1 CDLKPSNIL
10 LDDDMVA
17 HVGDF
22 GLARFKFDSTTSSFT
37 DSNSTS
43 SVAIKGTI
51 GYVAPECAGGGHVST
66 SSDVYSFGVVLLEI
80 FIRRRPTDDLF
91 KDGMCIAKFTEIN
104 FPDNVLR
111 IVDTQL
117 LQELELTKET
127 PVAMKDGVYILQSVL
142 DIGLCCTKTSPSERI
157 SMQEAAARL
166 HGIRDAYL
174 REHCSET

>member
-1 CDLKPSNIL
+1 
-10 LDDDMVA
+10 MVA

-22 GLARFKFDSTTSSFT
+22 GLARFKFDSTTSSST

-117 LQELELTKET
+117 LQELELTKEA

-157 SMQEAAARL
+157 SMQEATARL